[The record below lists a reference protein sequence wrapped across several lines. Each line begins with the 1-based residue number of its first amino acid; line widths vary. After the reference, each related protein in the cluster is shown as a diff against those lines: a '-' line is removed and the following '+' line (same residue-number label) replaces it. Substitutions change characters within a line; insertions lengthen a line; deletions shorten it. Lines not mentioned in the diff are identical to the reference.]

1 VAVQFPVLYRNSFVD
16 DLTRHLLAARD
27 GDRAAFGSA
36 VRRSQAD
43 VGRYCAHLVGRGDA
57 GGRTWLLAIARRACA
72 DAGRSRRIAFRA
84 GRRRIR
90 AGPELRVE
98 VVRRRRGARYGG
110 PQSSS
115 GEQSGQ
121 HGAVNDHEMRAAIGR
136 GDYLVAYDLAMRAAS
151 ERPDDAAVRYL
162 AVLALA
168 RAGATD
174 RAAEQLAVFGLD
186 GDAPAGAPTDLVEDL
201 GALRARL
208 AKDAAMSVSG
218 EERARRAG
226 LAAQL
231 YETTY
236 RALDR
241 PFAGVNAATM
251 WSLAGDQQRSHA
263 IATEVLS
270 LLASPADGED
280 VYWTEATRAE
290 ALLLLGAVADARVAL
305 RHALATVPDIAS
317 RATTRRQLA
326 LVCEL
331 VGCDAGIVDVLEIPQ
346 VVHYTG
352 HLAPRLGANAEDRLA
367 DQIAARLE
375 AESVG
380 FGYGALACGA
390 DLIVAEA
397 LLARGAELH
406 VVFPCA
412 QDDFVRVSVA
422 PGGLEW
428 VHRFEDALA
437 RAASVTYATE
447 GPYLGAPELFAFG
460 AEVAMGKALLR
471 ASYLATT
478 VSQLAVWDG
487 KPAAGPAG
495 TAVDISA
502 WERTGCTR
510 HVISV
515 DGGDPRA
522 NGKDDPAE
530 GARSVRAMIFADVQG
545 FSRLSEGQVPAFV
558 DHVLSALAATI
569 DSYADAVR
577 FRNTWGDG
585 IYLVFDDVAV
595 AARCALALQ
604 DTMRSVD
611 LAALGLPPLALRV
624 GAHAGPVF
632 EQIDPITG
640 VPGFFG
646 VEVTRTAR
654 VEPGTPPGAVYVTDP
669 FAALVALDGLDEL
682 SCQYVGPVPTA
693 KGFGTFPLYTLRR
706 RG

>member
-1 VAVQFPVLYRNSFVD
+1 
-16 DLTRHLLAARD
+16 
-27 GDRAAFGSA
+27 
-36 VRRSQAD
+36 
-43 VGRYCAHLVGRGDA
+43 
-57 GGRTWLLAIARRACA
+57 
-72 DAGRSRRIAFRA
+72 
-84 GRRRIR
+84 
-90 AGPELRVE
+90 
-98 VVRRRRGARYGG
+98 
-110 PQSSS
+110 
-115 GEQSGQ
+115 
-121 HGAVNDHEMRAAIGR
+121 MRAAT
-136 GDYLVAYDLAMRAAS
+136 

-168 RAGATD
+168 RAGATE
-174 RAAEQLAVFGLD
+174 RAAEQLAAFGLD
-186 GDAPAGAPTDLVEDL
+186 GAAPAGAAPDLVEDL
-201 GALRARL
+201 GALWARL
-208 AKDAAMSVSG
+208 AKDTALTLGGDACREQATVA
-218 EERARRAG
+218 ARR
-226 LAAQL
+226 
-231 YETTY
+231 YEETY
-236 RALDR
+236 RALGR
-241 PFAGVNAATM
+241 PFAGINAATM
-251 WSLAGDQQRSHA
+251 WSLAGDRAHSRA
-263 IATEVLS
+263 IATEVLG
-270 LLASPADGED
+270 LLASQVDGED

-305 RHALATVPDIAS
+305 QHALATAPDIAS
-317 RATTRRQLA
+317 RATTRRQLL

-331 VGCDAGIVDVLEIPQ
+331 VGCDPGVVDVLEIPQ

-352 HLAPRLGANAEDRLA
+352 HLAPRLGPVAEDRLA
-367 DQIAARLE
+367 EQIARRLE
-375 AESVG
+375 AEAVG

-397 LLARGAELH
+397 LLDRGAELH

-412 QDDFVRVSVA
+412 RDDFVRVSVA

-428 VHRFEDALA
+428 VGRFEAALD
-437 RAASVTYATE
+437 RATSVTYATE

-495 TAVDISA
+495 TAVDIEA
-502 WERTGCTR
+502 WTRTGHER

-530 GARSVRAMIFADVQG
+530 GARSVRVMIFADVQG
-545 FSRLSEGQVPAFV
+545 FSRLSERQVPAFV

-569 DSYADAVR
+569 DSYGDAVR

-585 IYLVFDDVAV
+585 IYLVLDDVGV
-595 AARCALALQ
+595 GARCALALQ
-604 DTMRSVD
+604 DAMRGID

-706 RG
+706 RGERS

>member
-1 VAVQFPVLYRNSFVD
+1 MSGRPTNPSKILPDEAAMLSFVEGEMS
-16 DLTRHLLAARD
+16 AAEE
-27 GDRAAFGSA
+27 AA
-36 VRRSQAD
+36 
-43 VGRYCAHLVGRGDA
+43 L
-57 GGRTWLLAIARRACA
+57 
-72 DAGRSRRIAFRA
+72 
-84 GRRRIR
+84 
-90 AGPELRVE
+90 
-98 VVRRRRGARYGG
+98 RRG
-110 PQSSS
+110 
-115 GEQSGQ
+115 
-121 HGAVNDHEMRAAIGR
+121 
-136 GDYLVAYDLAMRAAS
+136 L
-151 ERPDDAAVRYL
+151 
-162 AVLALA
+162 
-168 RAGATD
+168 
-174 RAAEQLAVFGLD
+174 
-186 GDAPAGAPTDLVEDL
+186 
-201 GALRARL
+201 
-208 AKDAAMSVSG
+208 
-218 EERARRAG
+218 
-226 LAAQL
+226 
-231 YETTY
+231 
-236 RALDR
+236 
-241 PFAGVNAATM
+241 
-251 WSLAGDQQRSHA
+251 SHA
-263 IATEVLS
+263 
-270 LLASPADGED
+270 P
-280 VYWTEATRAE
+280 
-290 ALLLLGAVADARVAL
+290 
-305 RHALATVPDIAS
+305 
-317 RATTRRQLA
+317 Q
-326 LVCEL
+326 
-331 VGCDAGIVDVLEIPQ
+331 IV
-346 VVHYTG
+346 
-352 HLAPRLGANAEDRLA
+352 
-367 DQIAARLE
+367 ARLE
-375 AESVG
+375 SMRR
-380 FGYGALACGA
+380 
-390 DLIVAEA
+390 D
-397 LLARGAELH
+397 
-406 VVFPCA
+406 
-412 QDDFVRVSVA
+412 
-422 PGGLEW
+422 
-428 VHRFEDALA
+428 
-437 RAASVTYATE
+437 
-447 GPYLGAPELFAFG
+447 
-460 AEVAMGKALLR
+460 KALLR

-706 RG
+706 RGE